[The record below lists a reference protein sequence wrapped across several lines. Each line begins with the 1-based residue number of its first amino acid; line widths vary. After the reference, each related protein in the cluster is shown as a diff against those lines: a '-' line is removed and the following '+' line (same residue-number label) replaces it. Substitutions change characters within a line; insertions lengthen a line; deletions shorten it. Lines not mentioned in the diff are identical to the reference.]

1 MEDVDYYKIQD
12 VDTMVFYFSRV
23 NGARLVL
30 QIHTMFIMR
39 LPFSS
44 QPIKYQYGMVGLLFG

>member
-1 MEDVDYYKIQD
+1 MEELDYYKIHD
-12 VDTMVFYFSRV
+12 VDAMVFYFSRV

-30 QIHTMFIMR
+30 QIHTMFMF
-39 LPFSS
+39 FSS